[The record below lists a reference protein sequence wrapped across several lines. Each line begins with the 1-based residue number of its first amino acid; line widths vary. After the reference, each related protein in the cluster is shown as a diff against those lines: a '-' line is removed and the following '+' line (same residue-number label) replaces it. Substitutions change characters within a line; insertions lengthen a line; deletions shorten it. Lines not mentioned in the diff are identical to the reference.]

1 MRWGASTGWVLGA
14 AFLLWTTWTSGSP
27 HNSNA
32 RWAQS
37 GESRYGMLGKAILEG
52 RTNLGI
58 ELPKGLESL
67 ENPYLRKNNRSFSGG
82 KLWDTAYYK
91 GKIYIYHGVVP
102 ALLLYAPFQQITGTE
117 LNDAFALALLCLL
130 ASGASCACIRI
141 LAGNCPEGWQALAAL
156 VATIGPG
163 YAYIIRRADMYEIA
177 IMGGATLTAVSLLL
191 ILLGQHRKTSVW
203 TGAAAT
209 CWALAVGC
217 RPTAIINLGVP
228 AAVAAK
234 AWREGKRHLVVA
246 GILAATIGVGLG
258 IYNWA
263 RFERVWEF
271 GTRYMLTGLDTGIA
285 TPAYYSAEIFKYN
298 FPFYAL
304 NPPEWTW
311 EFPYAVALR
320 SWHGHAGQVIGEPL
334 TGVVGTTPVAVLAI
348 LGAALAFKKGRNR
361 IWWAAITL
369 TWAPALLA
377 VAAVIF
383 TSMRYLL
390 DFTPAMLTASCAV
403 ACRWLAAPRR
413 GKYPSW
419 RAATAATL
427 LLLSVPTPALL
438 SLKGYYH
445 NFERFEPGSYNTL
458 KTVGHAIT
466 NPIRDTLTKK
476 TVRVR
481 KTDGT
486 TLGTVPST
494 EFPPENTV
502 PPEQTVLHHKSFG
515 SLGERD
521 PRAQEWIMET
531 TLIAPDQKNYEWR
544 VACTGE
550 ATLSINGK
558 PVLTTQGKPA
568 WTQTLL
574 GKGSHTVQL
583 KYKTEG
589 ARTLHAYYG
598 DENSGAAYRPIGQ
611 GGNGDTWEPP
621 ETP

>member
-427 LLLSVPTPALL
+427 LLPQLRKIRTGQLQYPKNGWTRNHKPHSRH
-438 SLKGYYH
+438 SHKKNRKGQK
-445 NFERFEPGSYNTL
+445 NRRDNPGDSPKHRISPRKLGAPRTDGPPPQKLWVRRGTRPKSTRMDHGNNPDSSGPKKL
-458 KTVGHAIT
+458 RMAGRLHGRSHAEHKREARA
-466 NPIRDTLTKK
+466 NDP
-476 TVRVR
+476 R
-481 KTDGT
+481 KTSVDAN
-486 TLGTVPST
+486 PSGKR
-494 EFPPENTV
+494 ESHSAAEIQNGRSQNPP
-502 PPEQTVLHHKSFG
+502 
-515 SLGERD
+515 R
-521 PRAQEWIMET
+521 
-531 TLIAPDQKNYEWR
+531 
-544 VACTGE
+544 
-550 ATLSINGK
+550 
-558 PVLTTQGKPA
+558 
-568 WTQTLL
+568 LL
-574 GKGSHTVQL
+574 RG
-583 KYKTEG
+583 
-589 ARTLHAYYG
+589 
-598 DENSGAAYRPIGQ
+598 
-611 GGNGDTWEPP
+611 
-621 ETP
+621 